1 MEKPERYL
9 TFRKTLHSRKT
20 EVHLWQ
26 SLFNTDNE
34 VFFEAPVTR
43 VRVPPPKKK
52 PILWMWV
59 ALGLLARTVLKM
71 LGLDSLWEKAT
82 QSNDGDHVTFT
93 KRQAVWRFVLVLKW
107 RKCSGSSDILATL
120 TCMKSYHRI
129 H

>member
-1 MEKPERYL
+1 M
-9 TFRKTLHSRKT
+9 
-20 EVHLWQ
+20 HLWQ
-26 SLFNTDNE
+26 SLFNTNNE

-82 QSNDGDHVTFT
+82 QSNDGTMLLSPKDKQYGDSF
-93 KRQAVWRFVLVLKW
+93 W
-107 RKCSGSSDILATL
+107 
-120 TCMKSYHRI
+120 Y
-129 H
+129 